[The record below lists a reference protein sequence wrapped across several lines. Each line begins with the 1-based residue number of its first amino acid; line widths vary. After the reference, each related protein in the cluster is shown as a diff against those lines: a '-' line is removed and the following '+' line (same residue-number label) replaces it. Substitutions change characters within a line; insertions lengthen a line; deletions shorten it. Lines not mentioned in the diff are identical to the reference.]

1 MHALNKMAAAMLAA
15 TALFVFGTAGP
26 APAAPPEATLD
37 SFVPGAGV
45 DSLARLKLKAKG
57 TALQGTV
64 DWDGCRLA
72 ATVRA
77 AQGRV
82 KDATLKGELTNSLV
96 STFMGTMGEKGFV
109 PAAVK
114 SGGKIDS
121 LLGLPA
127 EQSSEDAVA
136 AMLKWSDEGKTAL
149 HVLFLPEKASKSA
162 GRAGKASPKA
172 PLGTLL
178 KPFGK
183 EKAYVL
189 TLFKDDTLA
198 MYIGTVEGA
207 AGMLASGR

>member
-1 MHALNKMAAAMLAA
+1 MHALKKMAAALLAA
-15 TALFVFGTAGP
+15 AAVLVLGTACP
-26 APAAPPEATLD
+26 VPAAPPQATLD

-45 DSLARLKLKAKG
+45 GSLAPLKLKAKG
-57 TALQGTV
+57 AALQGTV
-64 DWDGCRLA
+64 EWDGCRLA
-72 ATVRA
+72 ASVRA

-96 STFMGTMGEKGFV
+96 STFTGTMGEKGFV

-121 LLGLPA
+121 LLGLSA
-127 EQSSEDAVA
+127 EQSNEDAVA
-136 AMLKWSDEGKTAL
+136 AMLAWSDEGKTAL

-162 GRAGKASPKA
+162 GQAGKASPKA
-172 PLGTLL
+172 PLAALL
-178 KPFGK
+178 KPYGK

-207 AGMLASGR
+207 AELLASGR